1 MSPAL
6 AGGLFWGGGR
16 FLTTGPPGKSPH
28 AVIFIL
34 AFIIIYE
41 EHKWSIVVTPIE
53 KPETEHAQGHTAT
66 EWQNWDGICIRAG
79 SSALPLFTTQG

>member
-6 AGGLFWGGGR
+6 AGGLFFGGGR
-16 FLTTGPPGKSPH
+16 FVTTGPPGKSPH

-34 AFIIIYE
+34 AFIIIC

-53 KPETEHAQGHTAT
+53 KPET
-66 EWQNWDGICIRAG
+66 
-79 SSALPLFTTQG
+79 